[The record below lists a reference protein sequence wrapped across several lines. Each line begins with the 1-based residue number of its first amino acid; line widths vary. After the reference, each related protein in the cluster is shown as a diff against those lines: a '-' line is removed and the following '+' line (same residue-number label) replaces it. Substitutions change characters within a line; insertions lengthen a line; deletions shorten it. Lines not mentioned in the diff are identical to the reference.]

1 MMLDESYWTTIEE
14 TYRVLLG
21 DKNFSRIE
29 FSQNYVKFY
38 IIITGSQITLD
49 AYTPEVRAWLDKEQ
63 LQAEFNIRFH
73 RHLGYPV
80 NWNVQKA
87 IMVDTSETEA
97 LLFIRNV
104 FSKEIGKL
112 YAFSSSTQ
120 EIVHKSVSL
129 FDQKAKVGKRKRK
142 IRDLTKGE
150 KKCLDKI
157 PQPEALIEQVVD
169 LCKTCLK
176 HLTMRSLCFSP
187 QFGTHESSSKSVSSS
202 HESRI
207 HPTIHKEAIAK
218 PIPTQ

>member
-1 MMLDESYWTTIEE
+1 
-14 TYRVLLG
+14 
-21 DKNFSRIE
+21 
-29 FSQNYVKFY
+29 
-38 IIITGSQITLD
+38 
-49 AYTPEVRAWLDKEQ
+49 RAWLDKEQ

-150 KKCLDKI
+150 KN
-157 PQPEALIEQVVD
+157 VVD

-218 PIPTQ
+218 PIPTQESKPSVIPSSDSLRPKNRRLRAKAKRKEAKHTIPTQ